1 MSQVYI
7 SFGENVGK
15 VLMGVKKKRR
25 GVKGSLELSTNGIND
40 VSNYS
45 TMEQSGEAEK
55 RADKAIEM
63 GGGTFW
69 SRIGGR
75 TPFDFGENA
84 GKVLMEME
92 KRRGE
97 EGLYM

>member
-1 MSQVYI
+1 M
-7 SFGENVGK
+7 
-15 VLMGVKKKRR
+15 
-25 GVKGSLELSTNGIND
+25 ND

-55 RADKAIEM
+55 RADKAMEM

-69 SRIGGR
+69 FRIEGR
-75 TPFDFGENA
+75 TPFDFGENV

-92 KRRGE
+92 KRRGAE
-97 EGLYM
+97 RRGHICSGWCGAVHRSFRILFWTGLITGFEKRNRRHA